1 MRQFPRGGLLGQVQ
15 QIVYRVIRLRI
26 PLYAANAS
34 FFLALSVFPGL
45 LLLLSLL
52 QYTPLEVERLSE
64 LLEVL
69 LPEPFLEGAE
79 ELILTT
85 YDDHSHTLVGIS
97 AITALWSAS
106 RGIYGL
112 LTGLNGI
119 YGVRETR
126 SWIHKR
132 ILSAGYTFAFLLSCL
147 VSLALHIFGTRL
159 LESLASARWPLL
171 RFLGAVVDWSA
182 VLAMALQT
190 GLFAAMFLALPNR
203 RSSLQEVL
211 PGAVLASLGWMVFSR
226 GYGLYLQLFAA
237 KRSLYGSVYA
247 LGLAMLWLYCCVCIV
262 FYGGGLN
269 ALLLRYR
276 QNGKL

>member
-1 MRQFPRGGLLGQVQ
+1 MRQLPRGGLLGKCQHLIQ
-15 QIVYRVIRLRI
+15 KVISLKI

-34 FFLALSVFPGL
+34 FFLVLSVFPAL
-45 LLLLSLL
+45 LLLLGIL
-52 QYTPLEVERLSE
+52 QYTPLEVERLGE
-64 LLEVL
+64 LLEGI

-85 YDDHSHTLVGIS
+85 YDSASYTLVGIS
-97 AITALWSAS
+97 AATALWSAS

-132 ILSAGYTFAFLLSCL
+132 FLSALYTVAFLLVVL
-147 VSLALHIFGTRL
+147 LSLGLHVLSSALMDSFSDFDAPI
-159 LESLASARWPLL
+159 A
-171 RFLGAVVDWSA
+171 RFLSEVVD
-182 VLAMALQT
+182 LRYILLLLLQT

-203 RSSLQEVL
+203 RSSFQQVL
-211 PGAVLASLGWMVFSR
+211 PGAVLASFGWMLFSR
-226 GYGLYLQLFAA
+226 VFEIYLVHFA
-237 KRSLYGSVYA
+237 RGESVYGSVYA
-247 LGLAMLWLYCCVCIV
+247 VSLSMLWLYCCICIV

-269 ALLLRYR
+269 VLLLRQKGER
-276 QNGKL
+276 